1 MDDLYSD
8 KLLQAASALPPS
20 GRLEGPS
27 GSGRRTSKV
36 CGSEV
41 EVDLLVE
48 DGVVRDH
55 ALRVKACALGQASS
69 SLLSSLLN
77 GSTVEEL
84 RALQPV
90 MEALLRGAGSAPTGR
105 FADLAALQPIRAYP
119 ARHASTLLVFSAVV
133 DALDEAEANHAAA

>member
-8 KLLQAASALPPS
+8 RLLQAAGNLPAALRLDAPS
-20 GRLEGPS
+20 GT
-27 GSGRRTSKV
+27 GRRSSKV

-48 DGVVRDH
+48 AGVVAGH

-69 SLLSSLLN
+69 SLLSEALD
-77 GSTVEEL
+77 GSATEEL

-90 MEALLRGAGSAPTGR
+90 MEAMLRQDGPPPGGR
-105 FADLAALQPIRAYP
+105 FAHLAALQPIRAYP
-119 ARHASTLLVFSAVV
+119 ARHASTLLIFGAVV
-133 DALDEAEANHAAA
+133 DALDEAEARNAA